1 MFTLIENL
9 DDLNFLNLE
18 LMNKSIIGVD
28 TEFRRTSKTNMRLSL
43 MQLNDGEET
52 YIIDC
57 VLINNPRDS
66 CNFLFSKEVI
76 KIFHSCKEDIEAIN
90 KWTNKGKDLINLY
103 DTQLAN
109 AFLGGSLSAG
119 YQDLVL
125 EILDVMVDKKE
136 TRSNWMKRPLRD
148 SQLAYAASDVEFL
161 LELYKAQIQKLE
173 VQQKKSW
180 IQEELDFLVSGLT
193 GETNESPKL
202 SLKHKITKQ
211 EKNSL
216 LRECNKIVLKIAN
229 VSDLNPTL
237 LFSKRLQKEFFELA
251 LCSGV
256 NGASTLLTEWR
267 KELLFLP
274 LSKLFFKYGFTD

>member
-1 MFTLIENL
+1 MAKLNLSDDQLELEDGSSLKEVCEEAGIPFACSEGICGTCVIEVKDGKENL
-9 DDLNFLNLE
+9 SE
-18 LMNKSIIGVD
+18 M
-28 TEFRRTSKTNMRLSL
+28 T
-43 MQLNDGEET
+43 
-52 YIIDC
+52 
-57 VLINNPRDS
+57 
-66 CNFLFSKEVI
+66 
-76 KIFHSCKEDIEAIN
+76 
-90 KWTNKGKDLINLY
+90 
-103 DTQLAN
+103 
-109 AFLGGSLSAG
+109 
-119 YQDLVL
+119 
-125 EILDVMVDKKE
+125 
-136 TRSNWMKRPLRD
+136 
-148 SQLAYAASDVEFL
+148 
-161 LELYKAQIQKLE
+161 
-173 VQQKKSW
+173 
-180 IQEELDFLVSGLT
+180 QEELDFLVSGLT